1 MSLVIVGSVGL
12 DTIETPVG
20 KVEDALGGSA
30 VYGAMAAS
38 YFTTPHIV
46 GVVGDDF
53 PYEHIALLTKHGVG
67 LDGLEVK
74 RGSTFRWSGRYE
86 NWNQAISLD
95 TQLNVFGEFS
105 PELPDSCKSCRS
117 LLLGNIH
124 PDLQLKVLN
133 QIQSYSFVACDTM
146 NYWINSAPDSL
157 DEVIK
162 RVDIVFMNE
171 DELKS
176 YARED
181 NIFTAAEK
189 TLALGPKLIVVKR
202 GEYGS
207 VLIGNDFMFFAPAYP
222 VYKVKDPTGAGDSYA
237 GGFMGYLAKA
247 SDPSFQANSQ
257 PHEPSFL
264 RRQESIFAS
273 HQTLKEACLYGT
285 VMAALNVS
293 EFSVHQL
300 SNHKWELI
308 EKMQS
313 ELKAWMKV

>member
-1 MSLVIVGSVGL
+1 MSLVIVGSIGL
-12 DTIETPVG
+12 DTIETPLG
-20 KVEDALGGSA
+20 KVVDALGGSA

-46 GVVGDDF
+46 GVVGADF
-53 PYEHIALLTKHGVG
+53 PSGHLDLLARHGIRM
-67 LDGLEVK
+67 DGLEVK
-74 RGSTFRWSGRYE
+74 SGSTFRWSGKYE

-95 TQLNVFGEFS
+95 TQLNVFGEFDPS
-105 PELPDSCKSCRS
+105 LPLSCKSCHS

-124 PDLQLKVLN
+124 PELQLKVLD
-133 QIQSYSFVACDTM
+133 QIDSYSYLACDTM
-146 NYWINSAPDSL
+146 NYWINGASDSL
-157 DEVIK
+157 MQVIR

-176 YARED
+176 FAREK

-207 VLIGNDFMFFAPAYP
+207 VLIGRDFLFFAPAYP
-222 VYKVKDPTGAGDSYA
+222 ITQVKDPTGAGDSYA
-237 GGFMGYLAKA
+237 GGFMGYLAKMA
-247 SDPSFQANSQ
+247 EISLEAETGLTDQA
-257 PHEPSFL
+257 FL
-264 RRQESIFAS
+264 YGNDAIFAS
-273 HQTLKEACLYGT
+273 HVSLKTACLYGT

-300 SNHKWELI
+300 SNHEWEKI
-308 EKMQS
+308 ENMQRQ
-313 ELKAWMKV
+313 LKSWMAV